1 MSNYVIF
8 LGSLRK
14 ESTNRQLAEAFIHH
28 LPEGDTAVVF
38 ARLRDVPFYDQDLTS
53 PPGAGRR
60 RELREAVRDADGLV
74 IITPEYN
81 HTAPAVITNA
91 IDWCSRPMGSG
102 VLMGKPSLVM
112 GFTPGPRAL
121 VGATAVLRESLET
134 VQAKCVAT
142 DYTWGDAYTLL
153 MAATRR
159 TSTRRRHPEQG
170 AGRAG
175 QACRRAARP
184 RRSPRRRRRRGGV
197 GRANPGARGAPRDV
211 RGVLGPRVTP
221 RSPAAGCGG
230 RPAGK

>member
-28 LPEGDTAVVF
+28 LPEGDTAAVF
-38 ARLRDVPFYDQDLTS
+38 ERLRDVPFYDQDLDV
-53 PPGAGRR
+53 PGQEPDAA

-74 IITPEYN
+74 IIPPEYN
-81 HTAPAVITNA
+81 HTAPAVNTNA

-121 VGATAVLRESLET
+121 VGAAAVLRESLET

-153 MAATRR
+153 L
-159 TSTRRRHPEQG
+159 SLIHI
-170 AGRAG
+170 
-175 QACRRAARP
+175 
-184 RRSPRRRRRRGGV
+184 
-197 GRANPGARGAPRDV
+197 
-211 RGVLGPRVTP
+211 
-221 RSPAAGCGG
+221 
-230 RPAGK
+230 

>member
-28 LPEGDTAVVF
+28 MPEGDTAVVF
-38 ARLRDVPFYDQDLTS
+38 ERLRDVPFYDQDLDV
-53 PPGAGRR
+53 PGQEPDAA

-121 VGATAVLRESLET
+121 VGATAVLREALET

-153 MAATRR
+153 DG
-159 TSTRRRHPEQG
+159 RHPKDVDEVVGILNKAQ
-170 AGRAG
+170 AELAKLTDATPDRVDPRAG
-175 QACRRAARP
+175 
-184 RRSPRRRRRRGGV
+184 GGI
-197 GRANPGARGAPRDV
+197 GAE
-211 RGVLGPRVTP
+211 
-221 RSPAAGCGG
+221 
-230 RPAGK
+230 